1 MNTGLTLSR
10 LVCTILGDIR
20 IQFRNGFY
28 YAVLFVVALWVI
40 LFWRL
45 PGLGL
50 GEIWPV
56 LLFTNLIITTFY
68 FMGGLILLEKG
79 EGTLAAQVVT
89 PLRTWEYLASK
100 VLTLGLL
107 AVFENLLL
115 TVFIFGMG
123 FKALPLVLGLALA
136 GVMYTLLGFLVV
148 ARYDSINEYLLPS
161 MLYIMLFSLPVAPYF
176 GLKVPG
182 LLWLLY
188 LHPLQAP
195 LVLIQAAFQPVQ
207 IWQILYACSYSAL
220 MLSLIYSL
228 ALRAFRR
235 FVIIGEG
242 VR

>member
-1 MNTGLTLSR
+1 MNTGLNLSR
-10 LVCTILGDIR
+10 LVNTFLGDIR

-28 YAVLFVVALWVI
+28 YAVLFVVSLWVI

-56 LLFTNLIITTFY
+56 LLFTNLVITTFY
-68 FMGGLILLEKG
+68 FMGGLLLLEKG

-89 PLRTWEYLASK
+89 PLRSWEYLASK
-100 VLTLGLL
+100 ILTLGLL

-115 TVFIFGMG
+115 TVFIFGTG
-123 FKALPLVLGLALA
+123 FKALYLVLGLALA

-161 MLYIMLFSLPVAPYF
+161 MLYIMLLSLPVAPYF
-176 GLKVPG
+176 GLKLPWLVG
-182 LLWLLY
+182 LLY

-195 LVLIQAAFQPVQ
+195 LVLIQAAFQPLQ
-207 IWQILYACSYSAL
+207 TWQILYAFIYSAL
-220 MLSLIYSL
+220 MLTLIYSL
-228 ALRAFRR
+228 ALKAFRR
-235 FVIIGEG
+235 FVILGEG

>member
-10 LVCTILGDIR
+10 LVHAFLGDIR
-20 IQFRNGFY
+20 IQYRNGFY
-28 YAVLFVVALWVI
+28 YAVLFVVTLWVI

-50 GEIWPV
+50 DEIWPV

-79 EGTLAAQVVT
+79 EGTLVAQVVT
-89 PLRTWEYLASK
+89 PLRSWEYLASK
-100 VLTLGLL
+100 ILTLGLL

-115 TVFIFGMG
+115 TVFIFGTG
-123 FKALPLVLGLALA
+123 FKALYLVLGLALA

-161 MLYIMLFSLPVAPYF
+161 MLYIMLLSLPVAPYF
-176 GLKVPG
+176 GLKLPWLVG
-182 LLWLLY
+182 LLY

-195 LVLIQAAFQPVQ
+195 LVLIQAAFQPLQ
-207 IWQILYACSYSAL
+207 TWQILYAFIYSAL
-220 MLSLIYSL
+220 MLTLIYSL
-228 ALRAFRR
+228 ALKAFRR
-235 FVIIGEG
+235 FVILGEG

>member
-1 MNTGLTLSR
+1 MNTGLPLSR
-10 LVCTILGDIR
+10 LVSTFLGDIR

-28 YAVLFVVALWVI
+28 YAVLFVISLWVI

-45 PGLGL
+45 PGLDL

-68 FMGGLILLEKG
+68 FMGGLLLLEKG

-89 PLRTWEYLASK
+89 PLRSWEYLASK
-100 VLTLGLL
+100 ILTLGLL

-115 TVFIFGMG
+115 TVFIFGTS
-123 FKALPLVLGLALA
+123 FKALHLVLGLALA
-136 GVMYTLLGFLVV
+136 SVMYTLLGFLVV

-161 MLYIMLFSLPVAPYF
+161 MLYIMLLSLPVAPYF
-176 GLKVPG
+176 GLKLSW

-207 IWQILYACSYSAL
+207 IWQIFYAFSYSAL
-220 MLSLIYSL
+220 MLTLIYSL
-228 ALRAFRR
+228 ALRVFRR

>member
-10 LVCTILGDIR
+10 LVSTFLGDIR

-28 YAVLFVVALWVI
+28 YAVLFVISLWVI

-45 PGLGL
+45 PGLDL

-68 FMGGLILLEKG
+68 FMGGLLLLEKG

-89 PLRTWEYLASK
+89 PLRSWEYLASK
-100 VLTLGLL
+100 ILTLGLL

-115 TVFIFGMG
+115 TVFVFGTG
-123 FKALPLVLGLALA
+123 FKALHLVLGLALA

-161 MLYIMLFSLPVAPYF
+161 MLYIMLLSLPVAPYF
-176 GLKVPG
+176 GVKLPW

-207 IWQILYACSYSAL
+207 IWQIFYAFSYSAL
-220 MLSLIYSL
+220 MLTLIYSL
-228 ALRAFRR
+228 ALRVFRR

>member
-1 MNTGLTLSR
+1 MNAGLTISR
-10 LVCTILGDIR
+10 LVSTLLGDIR

-28 YAVLFVVALWVI
+28 YAVLFVVSLWVI

-89 PLRTWEYLASK
+89 PLRSWEYLASK
-100 VLTLGLL
+100 MLTLGLL

-115 TVFIFGMG
+115 TVFIFGTG
-123 FKALPLVLGLALA
+123 FKALHLVFGLALA
-136 GVMYTLLGFLVV
+136 GVMYILLGFLVV

-161 MLYIMLFSLPVAPYF
+161 MLYIMLLSLPVAPYF
-176 GLKVPG
+176 GLKVPW

-207 IWQILYACSYSAL
+207 IWQVIYAFSYSAL
-220 MLSLIYSL
+220 MLTLIYSL
-228 ALRAFRR
+228 ALKAFRR

>member
-1 MNTGLTLSR
+1 MNTGLNLSR
-10 LVCTILGDIR
+10 LVNTFLGDIR

-28 YAVLFVVALWVI
+28 YAVLFVVSLWVI

-56 LLFTNLIITTFY
+56 LLFTNLVITTFY
-68 FMGGLILLEKG
+68 FMGGLLLLEKG

-89 PLRTWEYLASK
+89 PLRSWEYLASK
-100 VLTLGLL
+100 MLTLGLL
-107 AVFENLLL
+107 AVLENLLL
-115 TVFIFGMG
+115 TVFIFGTG

-161 MLYIMLFSLPVAPYF
+161 MLYIMLLSLPVAPFF
-176 GLKVPG
+176 GLKLPWLV
-182 LLWLLY
+182 WLLY

-195 LVLIQAAFQPVQ
+195 LVMIQAAFQPVQ
-207 IWQILYACSYSAL
+207 IWQILYAFSYSAL
-220 MLSLIYSL
+220 MLTLIYSL
-228 ALRAFRR
+228 ALKAFGR
-235 FVIIGEG
+235 FVILGEG